1 METSGNCICSASD
14 SIVLA
19 CSGASDLGHVTDLVA
34 RKLRDDGVCK
44 MNCLAVAGA
53 NIESSIAQFKNAKL
67 LVIDG
72 CNVDCGR
79 IIMSKS
85 GIEDYTHVRL
95 TDYGFKKG
103 ETQVTDTTI
112 NTVYSQVAG
121 LI

>member
-1 METSGNCICSASD
+1 
-14 SIVLA
+14 
-19 CSGASDLGHVTDLVA
+19 
-34 RKLRDDGVCK
+34 
-44 MNCLAVAGA
+44 
-53 NIESSIAQFKNAKL
+53 